1 MPDSPVSRKRVLS
14 FLADHKERPFTAREL
29 ASRLGIGT
37 EDYRSFRR
45 LLKELESNGDVF
57 RQRKGRYG
65 LPTSFE
71 AVPGRLQITRSGDGF
86 LIPDEAGEEDIYV
99 PARQLGTGQDGDRV
113 VVRIDRRP
121 RGRNPEGRVVR
132 VLDRA
137 AAQAVGTFHRRKGQ
151 GYVVPQEPPLTSE
164 VLVPAD
170 RDGGAEEGQV
180 VLVEIEDWG
189 DRGPRPLG
197 RVTRIL
203 GRPADP
209 GVEVLSILFGHQL
222 PLEFPPDV
230 EREAEKVARRGIR
243 PEDLE
248 GREDFRGL
256 LVYTIDPADAKDHDD
271 AVSVREQG
279 DGSFEVGVHI
289 ADVGFYVKRGS
300 AVDREG
306 EQRATSVYLVDRVV
320 PMLPEALS
328 NRICSLVPGEERLVV
343 SVVFHAAAD
352 GAILSNRIVR
362 GVIRSAHR
370 LSYEDAQERLDSI
383 SDRGV
388 NSERNLDPLTRSL
401 QLLSMFARRV
411 RAARTEAGA
420 IDFAMPEARVELDDQ
435 GEPVSISPRER
446 LEAHRLI
453 EDLMILANETIARL
467 GEREKLP
474 VLFRNHEPPSE
485 DRLEGLRSLARLL
498 GHPLPAGEITPGDI
512 SDLVQSQAETRREYL
527 VSMVALRSMKQARYS
542 AKNLGHFGL
551 ASEAYSHFTSPIR
564 RYPDLHTHR
573 VLTGWLEGRAG
584 RARMTADEL
593 EATARHCSVRERRAE
608 AAERDSVQAKT
619 IRYMER
625 HLGDEFEGTISGVT
639 GFGLFVMLDQV
650 LTEGLVRV
658 SSLVD
663 DYYVFDAETFT
674 LTGRRGRRRLR
685 LGDRVRVQVARVD
698 SENREIDL
706 DLLEGPLDPAGGGD

>member
-1 MPDSPVSRKRVLS
+1 MPESPVTREHVLS
-14 FLADHKERPFTAREL
+14 FLAAHEERPFTAREL
-29 ASRLGIGT
+29 ASRLDVGT
-37 EDYRSFRR
+37 DQYRAFRR
-45 LLKELESNGDVF
+45 LLRELESNGDVF

-71 AVPGRLQITRSGDGF
+71 ALPGRLQITRSGDGF
-86 LIPDEAGEEDIYV
+86 LIPDEAGEVDVYV

-137 AAQAVGTFHRRKGQ
+137 AAQTVGTFHRRKGQ
-151 GYVVPQEPPLTSE
+151 GFVVPQEPPLTSE
-164 VLVPAD
+164 VLVPSEL
-170 RDGGAEEGQV
+170 DGGAQEGQV

-203 GRPADP
+203 GRPGEP

-222 PLEFPPDV
+222 PLEFPADV
-230 EREAEKVARRGIR
+230 EREAEKIARRGIR

-248 GREDFRGL
+248 GREDFRSL

-271 AVSVREQG
+271 AVSVRELG

-300 AVDREG
+300 SVDREG
-306 EQRATSVYLVDRVV
+306 AERATSVYLVDRVV

-328 NRICSLVPGEERLVV
+328 NRICSLVPDEDRLVV
-343 SVVFHAAAD
+343 SVVFQVAAD
-352 GAILSNRIVR
+352 GTVLSRRIVR

-370 LSYEDAQERLDSI
+370 LSYEDAQERLDAGSG
-383 SDRGV
+383 SGAG
-388 NSERNLDPLTRSL
+388 SALDPEPLTRSL
-401 QLLSMFARRV
+401 QLLSRFAGRV

-420 IDFAMPEARVELDDQ
+420 IDFAMPEARVELDER

-453 EDLMILANETIARL
+453 EDLMILANETVARL
-467 GEREKLP
+467 GESEELP
-474 VLFRNHEPPSE
+474 VLYRNHEPPSE

-498 GHPLPAGEITPGDI
+498 GHPLPTGEITPRDI
-512 SDLVQSQAETRREYL
+512 SDLVESQAETRREYL

-542 AKNLGHFGL
+542 GRNLGHFGL
-551 ASEAYSHFTSPIR
+551 ASDAYSHFTSPIR

-573 VLTGWLEGRAG
+573 VLTSWIEGRAG
-584 RARMTADEL
+584 RSAMTPDEL

-625 HLGDEFEGTISGVT
+625 HLGDEFEGTVSGVT

-674 LTGRRGRRRLR
+674 LTGRRSRRRLR

>member
-1 MPDSPVSRKRVLS
+1 MPESPVSRKRILD
-14 FLADHKERPFTAREL
+14 FLAEHGERPFAAREL
-29 ASRLGIGT
+29 ASRLGVGA
-37 EDYRSFRR
+37 EHYRAFRR
-45 LLKELESNGDVF
+45 LLRELESSGEVF

-65 LPTSFE
+65 LPTSF
-71 AVPGRLQITRSGDGF
+71 AALPGRLQITRSGDGF
-86 LIPDEAGEEDIYV
+86 LVPDEPGEEDVYV
-99 PARQLGTGQDGDRV
+99 PARQLGTAQDGDRV

-151 GYVVPQEPPLTSE
+151 GFVVAQEPPLTSE
-164 VLVPAD
+164 VLVPPE

-197 RVTRIL
+197 RVKRVL
-203 GRPADP
+203 GRPGDP

-222 PLEFPPDV
+222 PLEFPADV
-230 EREAEKVARRGIR
+230 EREAEKVSRRGIR

-248 GREDFRGL
+248 NREDFRNL

-271 AVSVREQG
+271 AVSVHEKA
-279 DGSFEVGVHI
+279 DGSFEAGVHI

-300 AVDREG
+300 SLDREG
-306 EQRATSVYLVDRVV
+306 GQRATSVYLVDRVV

-328 NRICSLVPGEERLVV
+328 NRICSLVPGEDRLVV
-343 SVVFHAAAD
+343 SILFHVAAN
-352 GAILSNRIVR
+352 GAILSHRFVR

-370 LSYEDAQERLDSI
+370 LSYEEAQERLDSI
-383 SDRGV
+383 GGSGMDSV
-388 NSERNLDPLTRSL
+388 PDLDPLTRSL
-401 QLLSMFARRV
+401 QLLSRFAQGL
-411 RAARTEAGA
+411 RAARSEAGA
-420 IDFAMPEARVELDDQ
+420 IDFAMPEARVELDER

-453 EDLMILANETIARL
+453 EDLMILANETVARL
-467 GEREKLP
+467 GEREDLP
-474 VLFRNHEPPSE
+474 LLFRNHEPPSE
-485 DRLEGLRSLARLL
+485 DRMEGLRSLARLL
-498 GHPLPAGEITPGDI
+498 GHPLPAGEITPRDI
-512 SDLVQSQAETRREYL
+512 SDLVESQAETRREYL

-542 AKNLGHFGL
+542 GRNLGHFGL

-573 VLTGWLEGRAG
+573 VLTAWLEGRAG
-584 RARMTADEL
+584 RARISEEEL

-625 HLGDEFEGTISGVT
+625 HLGDHFEGTISGVT

-706 DLLEGPLDPAGGGD
+706 DLLEGPLDPARGGD

>member
-1 MPDSPVSRKRVLS
+1 MPESPVTREHVLS
-14 FLADHKERPFTAREL
+14 FLAGHEERPFTAREL
-29 ASRLGIGT
+29 ASRLDVGT
-37 EDYRSFRR
+37 DEYRAFRR
-45 LLKELESNGDVF
+45 LLRELESNGDVF

-71 AVPGRLQITRSGDGF
+71 ALPGRLQITRSGDGF
-86 LIPDEAGEEDIYV
+86 LIPDEAGEVDVYV

-137 AAQAVGTFHRRKGQ
+137 AAQTVGTFHRRKGQ
-151 GYVVPQEPPLTSE
+151 GFVVPQEPPLTSE
-164 VLVPAD
+164 VLVPSE
-170 RDGGAEEGQV
+170 RDGGAQEGQV

-203 GRPADP
+203 GRPGEP

-222 PLEFPPDV
+222 PLEFPADV
-230 EREAEKVARRGIR
+230 EREAEKIARRGIR

-248 GREDFRGL
+248 GREDFRSL

-271 AVSVREQG
+271 AVSVRELG

-300 AVDREG
+300 SVDREG
-306 EQRATSVYLVDRVV
+306 AERATSVYLVDRVV

-328 NRICSLVPGEERLVV
+328 NRICSLVPGEDRLVV
-343 SVVFHAAAD
+343 SVVFQVAAD
-352 GAILSNRIVR
+352 GTVLSHRIVR

-370 LSYEDAQERLDSI
+370 LSYEDAQERLDAGSG
-383 SDRGV
+383 SGAGSAPDP
-388 NSERNLDPLTRSL
+388 EPLTRSL
-401 QLLSMFARRV
+401 QLLSRFAGRV

-420 IDFAMPEARVELDDQ
+420 IDFAMPEARVELDER

-446 LEAHRLI
+446 QEAHRLI
-453 EDLMILANETIARL
+453 EDLMILANETVARL
-467 GEREKLP
+467 GESEELP
-474 VLFRNHEPPSE
+474 VLYRNHEPPSE

-498 GHPLPAGEITPGDI
+498 GHPLPTGEITPRDI
-512 SDLVQSQAETRREYL
+512 SDLVESQAETRREYL

-542 AKNLGHFGL
+542 GRNLGHFGL
-551 ASEAYSHFTSPIR
+551 ASDAYSHFTSPIR

-573 VLTGWLEGRAG
+573 VLTSWIEGRAG
-584 RARMTADEL
+584 RSAMTPDEL

-625 HLGDEFEGTISGVT
+625 HLGDEFEGTVSGVT

-674 LTGRRGRRRLR
+674 LTGRRSRRRLR